1 MKCKIPNSI
10 VEDITTFAGR
20 YDIQKVFLFGSRAR
34 GTHTERS
41 DIDLAVSGGDV
52 DSFYWALKENA
63 NSLLSFDIVD
73 FDKGVSEELKRE
85 IQKDGIVI
93 YEKNG

>member
-10 VEDITTFAGR
+10 AEDITTFAGR

-63 NSLLSFDIVD
+63 KSLLSFDIVD